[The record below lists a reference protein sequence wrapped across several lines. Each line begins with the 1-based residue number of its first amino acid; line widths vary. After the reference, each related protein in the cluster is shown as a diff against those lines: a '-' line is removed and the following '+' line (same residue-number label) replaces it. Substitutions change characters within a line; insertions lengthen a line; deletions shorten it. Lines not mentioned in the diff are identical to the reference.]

1 MKNLLVRT
9 TDGKAERLLNL
20 ALRLEIK
27 PDELLAL
34 LVERLLSKYDD
45 EELANFIN

>member
-20 ALRLEIK
+20 AQRLEVK

-34 LVERLLSKYDD
+34 LIESLLSKYDD
-45 EELANFIN
+45 EELASLIN